1 MVLKERMSE
10 ELKPCPFCGGKATV
24 EKCSQSEGMDGN
36 HSIWIVHCIMCSARI
51 TVSADN
57 FYGLIPFTKEE
68 AIAIWN
74 KRI

>member
-1 MVLKERMSE
+1 MNKET

-24 EKCSQSEGMDGN
+24 EKCSQNEGMDGN